1 MTTAPLLVDA
11 GTGFRIVPARALLPE
26 LPADLSA
33 ILFHERAPVGHTVR
47 VCAVG
52 DSGLSGQV
60 GRTASELGYG
70 ALLREVAPLLQSA
83 AAAFANLEGTLIE
96 RPHDALFAA
105 PPAGAEALR
114 QAGVTIVHLANNHVY
129 DFGPTGLASTLAAAA
144 GANLVAL
151 GAGDDAAASRRLVRT
166 ECRGVRVGWLGCGR
180 TLLPQDTGAR
190 FWEFD
195 EQELLSAIRKARPS
209 VDVLIASVHIGFM
222 YLDYP
227 HPDHRAMAQRC
238 AAAGADIV
246 LMHHPHVLQ
255 GIETTPDGKIVCYSL
270 GNFLFDW
277 KEGLITNQVMV
288 QEQNEGAVF
297 VFDLDRSGLARA
309 AQCVPPLLGLPT
321 ARGPRERRPAPH
333 RRFPRALGNRRS
345 AGLRRERRRRAPAG
359 ASVGRCSSGREPR
372 LLGVPDHASVPQS
385 VPALPGHGARRGP
398 ARPGTSHRAGPGAG
412 RPARRAPP
420 RRVLRLGRRDRPV
433 CVTGLSRPARRPVR
447 DAGAGRGAGG

>member
-60 GRTASELGYG
+60 GRTGSELGYG

-96 RPHDALFAA
+96 RPRDALFAA
-105 PPAGAEALR
+105 PPAAAEALR

-297 VFDLDRSGLARA
+297 VFDLDRSGVARA
-309 AQCVPPLLGLPT
+309 AAVPTRSDEACRVRWASGDRGDAILDRLQRISRPLG
-321 ARGPRERRPAPH
+321 
-333 RRFPRALGNRRS
+333 GNY
-345 AGLRRERRRRAPAG
+345 APAFWRQR
-359 ASVGRCSSGREPR
+359 SERNTK
-372 LLGVPDHASVPQS
+372 H
-385 VPALPGHGARRGP
+385 
-398 ARPGTSHRAGPGAG
+398 
-412 RPARRAPP
+412 
-420 RRVLRLGRRDRPV
+420 VLRMLRFYIVHGEWGSVWRMFTKVRRHHLRMLAHWALASLRTRGRKD
-433 CVTGLSRPARRPVR
+433 SHAPAS
-447 DAGAGRGAGG
+447 

>member
-11 GTGFRIVPARALLPE
+11 ATGFRIVPARALLPE

-60 GRTASELGYG
+60 GRTGSELGYG

-96 RPHDALFAA
+96 RPRDALFAA
-105 PPAGAEALR
+105 PPAAAEALR

-297 VFDLDRSGLARA
+297 VFDLDRSGVARA
-309 AQCVPPLLGLPT
+309 AAVPTRSDEACRVRWAGGDRGDAILDRLQRISRPLG
-321 ARGPRERRPAPH
+321 
-333 RRFPRALGNRRS
+333 GNY
-345 AGLRRERRRRAPAG
+345 APAFWRQR
-359 ASVGRCSSGREPR
+359 SERNTK
-372 LLGVPDHASVPQS
+372 H
-385 VPALPGHGARRGP
+385 
-398 ARPGTSHRAGPGAG
+398 
-412 RPARRAPP
+412 
-420 RRVLRLGRRDRPV
+420 VLRMLRFYIVHGEWGSVWRMFTKVRRHHLRMLAHWALASLRPRGRKD
-433 CVTGLSRPARRPVR
+433 SHAPAS
-447 DAGAGRGAGG
+447 

>member
-96 RPHDALFAA
+96 RPRDALFAA
-105 PPAGAEALR
+105 PPAAAEALR

-151 GAGDDAAASRRLVRT
+151 GAGGDPAASRRLVRT

-297 VFDLDRSGLARA
+297 VFDLDRSGVARA
-309 AQCVPPLLGLPT
+309 AAVPTRSDEACRVRWAGGDRGDAILDRLQRISRPLG
-321 ARGPRERRPAPH
+321 
-333 RRFPRALGNRRS
+333 GNY
-345 AGLRRERRRRAPAG
+345 APAFWRQR
-359 ASVGRCSSGREPR
+359 SERNTK
-372 LLGVPDHASVPQS
+372 H
-385 VPALPGHGARRGP
+385 
-398 ARPGTSHRAGPGAG
+398 
-412 RPARRAPP
+412 
-420 RRVLRLGRRDRPV
+420 VLRMLRFYIVHGEWGSVWRMFTKVRRHHLRMLAHWALASLRTRGRKD
-433 CVTGLSRPARRPVR
+433 SHAPAS
-447 DAGAGRGAGG
+447 

>member
-96 RPHDALFAA
+96 RPRDALFAA
-105 PPAGAEALR
+105 PPAAAEALR

-255 GIETTPDGKIVCYSL
+255 GIETTPHGKIVCYSL

-297 VFDLDRSGLARA
+297 VFDLDRSGVARA
-309 AQCVPPLLGLPT
+309 AAVPTRSDEACRVRWAGGDRGDAILDRLQRISRPLG
-321 ARGPRERRPAPH
+321 
-333 RRFPRALGNRRS
+333 GNY
-345 AGLRRERRRRAPAG
+345 APAFWRQR
-359 ASVGRCSSGREPR
+359 SERNTK
-372 LLGVPDHASVPQS
+372 H
-385 VPALPGHGARRGP
+385 
-398 ARPGTSHRAGPGAG
+398 
-412 RPARRAPP
+412 
-420 RRVLRLGRRDRPV
+420 VLRMLRFYIVHGEWGSVWRMFTKVRRHHLRMLAHWALASLRTRGRKD
-433 CVTGLSRPARRPVR
+433 SHAPAS
-447 DAGAGRGAGG
+447 

>member
-96 RPHDALFAA
+96 RPRDALFAA
-105 PPAGAEALR
+105 PPAAAEALR

-209 VDVLIASVHIGFM
+209 IDVLIASVHIGFM

-297 VFDLDRSGLARA
+297 VFDLDRSGVARA
-309 AQCVPPLLGLPT
+309 AAVPTRSDEACRVRWAGGDRGDAILDRLQRISRPLG
-321 ARGPRERRPAPH
+321 
-333 RRFPRALGNRRS
+333 GNY
-345 AGLRRERRRRAPAG
+345 APAFWRQR
-359 ASVGRCSSGREPR
+359 SERNTK
-372 LLGVPDHASVPQS
+372 H
-385 VPALPGHGARRGP
+385 
-398 ARPGTSHRAGPGAG
+398 
-412 RPARRAPP
+412 
-420 RRVLRLGRRDRPV
+420 VLRMLRFYIVHGEWGSVWRMFTKVRRHHLRMLAHWALASLRTRGRKD
-433 CVTGLSRPARRPVR
+433 SHAPAS
-447 DAGAGRGAGG
+447 

>member
-1 MTTAPLLVDA
+1 MTTAPPLVDA

-96 RPHDALFAA
+96 RPRDALFAA
-105 PPAGAEALR
+105 PPAAAEALR

-209 VDVLIASVHIGFM
+209 VDVLIASVHIG
-222 YLDYP
+222 YGAGAERGRGVRVRP
-227 HPDHRAMAQRC
+227 RPVRGRASRGGPDTERRGLPRAVGRRRPRGRDSRSVATDQPAVGRELRPGVLAPAIRAQHQTRTADAALLHRARRVGQRVADVHQGPAAPPPHAGPLGARELATSGAEGFPCAGELIPAARPRRSASCCCGCCSRAQLRRSVRPPTSGIPC
-238 AAAGADIV
+238 CRWPAG
-246 LMHHPHVLQ
+246 
-255 GIETTPDGKIVCYSL
+255 TPSCSAPPLPSSAWGSTV
-270 GNFLFDW
+270 
-277 KEGLITNQVMV
+277 
-288 QEQNEGAVF
+288 
-297 VFDLDRSGLARA
+297 RSGLSRA
-309 AQCVPPLLGLPT
+309 SPS
-321 ARGPRERRPAPH
+321 
-333 RRFPRALGNRRS
+333 S
-345 AGLRRERRRRAPAG
+345 A
-359 ASVGRCSSGREPR
+359 SGRKR
-372 LLGVPDHASVPQS
+372 WS
-385 VPALPGHGARRGP
+385 RGFS
-398 ARPGTSHRAGPGAG
+398 A
-412 RPARRAPP
+412 
-420 RRVLRLGRRDRPV
+420 
-433 CVTGLSRPARRPVR
+433 
-447 DAGAGRGAGG
+447 

>member
-33 ILFHERAPVGHTVR
+33 ILFHERAPVGRTVR

-96 RPHDALFAA
+96 RPRDALFAA
-105 PPAGAEALR
+105 PPAAAEALR

-297 VFDLDRSGLARA
+297 VFDLDRSGVARA
-309 AQCVPPLLGLPT
+309 AAVPTRSDEACRVRWAGGDRGEAILDRLQRISRPLG
-321 ARGPRERRPAPH
+321 
-333 RRFPRALGNRRS
+333 GNY
-345 AGLRRERRRRAPAG
+345 APAFWRQR
-359 ASVGRCSSGREPR
+359 SERNTK
-372 LLGVPDHASVPQS
+372 H
-385 VPALPGHGARRGP
+385 
-398 ARPGTSHRAGPGAG
+398 
-412 RPARRAPP
+412 
-420 RRVLRLGRRDRPV
+420 VLRMLRFYIVHGEWGSVWRMFTKVRRHHLRMLAHWALASLRTRGRKD
-433 CVTGLSRPARRPVR
+433 SHAPAS
-447 DAGAGRGAGG
+447 

>member
-60 GRTASELGYG
+60 GRTGSELGYG

-96 RPHDALFAA
+96 RPRDALFAA
-105 PPAGAEALR
+105 PPAAAEALR

-297 VFDLDRSGLARA
+297 VFDLDRSGVARA
-309 AQCVPPLLGLPT
+309 AAVPTRSDEACRVRWAGGDRGDAILDRLQRISRPLG
-321 ARGPRERRPAPH
+321 
-333 RRFPRALGNRRS
+333 GNY
-345 AGLRRERRRRAPAG
+345 APAFWRQR
-359 ASVGRCSSGREPR
+359 SERNTK
-372 LLGVPDHASVPQS
+372 H
-385 VPALPGHGARRGP
+385 
-398 ARPGTSHRAGPGAG
+398 
-412 RPARRAPP
+412 
-420 RRVLRLGRRDRPV
+420 VLRMLRFYIVHGEWGSVWRMFTKVRRHHLRMLAHWALASLRTRGRKD
-433 CVTGLSRPARRPVR
+433 SHAPAS
-447 DAGAGRGAGG
+447 

>member
-96 RPHDALFAA
+96 RPRDALFAA
-105 PPAGAEALR
+105 PPAAAEALR

-297 VFDLDRSGLARA
+297 VFDLDRSGVARA
-309 AQCVPPLLGLPT
+309 AAVPTRSDEACRVRWAGGERGDAILDRLQRISRPLG
-321 ARGPRERRPAPH
+321 
-333 RRFPRALGNRRS
+333 GNY
-345 AGLRRERRRRAPAG
+345 APAFWRQR
-359 ASVGRCSSGREPR
+359 SERNTK
-372 LLGVPDHASVPQS
+372 H
-385 VPALPGHGARRGP
+385 
-398 ARPGTSHRAGPGAG
+398 
-412 RPARRAPP
+412 
-420 RRVLRLGRRDRPV
+420 VLRMLRFYIVHGEWGSVWRMFTKVRRHHLRMLAHWALASLRPRGRKD
-433 CVTGLSRPARRPVR
+433 SHAPAS
-447 DAGAGRGAGG
+447 

>member
-1 MTTAPLLVDA
+1 MTTAPPLVDA

-96 RPHDALFAA
+96 RPRDALFAA
-105 PPAGAEALR
+105 PPAAAEALR

-309 AQCVPPLLGLPT
+309 AAVPTRSDESCCVCCSRAWPHRSVCPPTSGTPYCTWPAGTPSCSAPPLPS
-321 ARGPRERRPAPH
+321 
-333 RRFPRALGNRRS
+333 S
-345 AGLRRERRRRAPAG
+345 AWESKVRRASSPASPPN
-359 ASVGRCSSGREPR
+359 ASGRKR
-372 LLGVPDHASVPQS
+372 WSLQF
-385 VPALPGHGARRGP
+385 
-398 ARPGTSHRAGPGAG
+398 RA
-412 RPARRAPP
+412 
-420 RRVLRLGRRDRPV
+420 
-433 CVTGLSRPARRPVR
+433 
-447 DAGAGRGAGG
+447 

>member
-83 AAAFANLEGTLIE
+83 AATFANLEGTLIE
-96 RPHDALFAA
+96 RPRDALFAA
-105 PPAGAEALR
+105 PPAAAEALR

-255 GIETTPDGKIVCYSL
+255 GIETTPDGRIVCYSL

-277 KEGLITNQVMV
+277 KEGLITNQVVV

-297 VFDLDRSGLARA
+297 VFDLDRSGVARA
-309 AQCVPPLLGLPT
+309 AAVPTRSDEACRVRWAGGDRGDAILDRLQRISRPLG
-321 ARGPRERRPAPH
+321 
-333 RRFPRALGNRRS
+333 GNY
-345 AGLRRERRRRAPAG
+345 APAFWRQR
-359 ASVGRCSSGREPR
+359 SERNTK
-372 LLGVPDHASVPQS
+372 H
-385 VPALPGHGARRGP
+385 
-398 ARPGTSHRAGPGAG
+398 
-412 RPARRAPP
+412 
-420 RRVLRLGRRDRPV
+420 VLRMLRFYIVHGEWGSVWRMFTKVRRHHLRMLAHWALASLRPRGRKD
-433 CVTGLSRPARRPVR
+433 SHAPAS
-447 DAGAGRGAGG
+447 

>member
-11 GTGFRIVPARALLPE
+11 ATGFRIVPARALLPE

-70 ALLREVAPLLQSA
+70 GLLREVAPLLQSA

-96 RPHDALFAA
+96 RPRDALFAA
-105 PPAGAEALR
+105 PPAAAEALR

-297 VFDLDRSGLARA
+297 VFDLDRSGVARA
-309 AQCVPPLLGLPT
+309 AAVPTRSDEACRVRWAGGDRGDAILDRLQRISRPLG
-321 ARGPRERRPAPH
+321 
-333 RRFPRALGNRRS
+333 GNY
-345 AGLRRERRRRAPAG
+345 APAFWRQR
-359 ASVGRCSSGREPR
+359 SERNTK
-372 LLGVPDHASVPQS
+372 H
-385 VPALPGHGARRGP
+385 
-398 ARPGTSHRAGPGAG
+398 
-412 RPARRAPP
+412 
-420 RRVLRLGRRDRPV
+420 VLRMLRFYIVHGEWGSVWRMFTKVRRHHLRMLAHWALASLRPRGRKD
-433 CVTGLSRPARRPVR
+433 SHAPAS
-447 DAGAGRGAGG
+447 

>member
-33 ILFHERAPVGHTVR
+33 ILFHERAPVGRTVR

-96 RPHDALFAA
+96 RPRDALFAA
-105 PPAGAEALR
+105 PPAAAEALR

-297 VFDLDRSGLARA
+297 VFDLDRSGVARA
-309 AQCVPPLLGLPT
+309 AAVPTRSDEACRVRWAGGDRGDAILDRLQRISRPLG
-321 ARGPRERRPAPH
+321 
-333 RRFPRALGNRRS
+333 GNY
-345 AGLRRERRRRAPAG
+345 APAFWRQR
-359 ASVGRCSSGREPR
+359 SERNTK
-372 LLGVPDHASVPQS
+372 H
-385 VPALPGHGARRGP
+385 
-398 ARPGTSHRAGPGAG
+398 
-412 RPARRAPP
+412 
-420 RRVLRLGRRDRPV
+420 VLRMLRFYIVHGEWGSVWRMFTKVRRHHLRMLAHWALASLRTRGRKD
-433 CVTGLSRPARRPVR
+433 SHAPAS
-447 DAGAGRGAGG
+447 

>member
-1 MTTAPLLVDA
+1 MTTAPALVDA

-60 GRTASELGYG
+60 GRTAAELGYG

-83 AAAFANLEGTLIE
+83 AAAFANLEGTLID
-96 RPHDALFAA
+96 RPRDALFAA
-105 PPAGAEALR
+105 PPAAAEALR
-114 QAGVTIVHLANNHVY
+114 QAGLTIVHLANNHVY

-151 GAGDDAAASRRLVRT
+151 GAGGDAAASRRLVRT

-195 EQELLSAIRKARPS
+195 EQELLGAIRKARPS

-297 VFDLDRSGLARA
+297 VFDLDRSGVARA
-309 AQCVPPLLGLPT
+309 AAVPTRSDEACCVGWASGDRGDAILDRLQRISRPLG
-321 ARGPRERRPAPH
+321 GDY
-333 RRFPRALGNRRS
+333 
-345 AGLRRERRRRAPAG
+345 APAFWRQR
-359 ASVGRCSSGREPR
+359 SERNTK
-372 LLGVPDHASVPQS
+372 H
-385 VPALPGHGARRGP
+385 
-398 ARPGTSHRAGPGAG
+398 
-412 RPARRAPP
+412 
-420 RRVLRLGRRDRPV
+420 VLRMLRFYIVHGDWGSVWRMFTKVRRHHLRMLAHWALASLRTRGRKD
-433 CVTGLSRPARRPVR
+433 SHAPAS
-447 DAGAGRGAGG
+447 

>member
-96 RPHDALFAA
+96 RPRDALFAA
-105 PPAGAEALR
+105 PPAAAEALR

-297 VFDLDRSGLARA
+297 VFDLDRSGVARA
-309 AQCVPPLLGLPT
+309 AAVPTRSDEACRVRWAGGDRGEAILDRLQRISRPLG
-321 ARGPRERRPAPH
+321 
-333 RRFPRALGNRRS
+333 GNY
-345 AGLRRERRRRAPAG
+345 APAFWRQR
-359 ASVGRCSSGREPR
+359 SERNTK
-372 LLGVPDHASVPQS
+372 H
-385 VPALPGHGARRGP
+385 
-398 ARPGTSHRAGPGAG
+398 
-412 RPARRAPP
+412 
-420 RRVLRLGRRDRPV
+420 VLRMLRFYIVHGEWGSVWRMFTKVRRHHLRMLAHWALASLRPRGRKD
-433 CVTGLSRPARRPVR
+433 SHAPAS
-447 DAGAGRGAGG
+447 

>member
-96 RPHDALFAA
+96 RPRDALFAA
-105 PPAGAEALR
+105 PPAAAEALR

-297 VFDLDRSGLARA
+297 VFDLDRSGVARA
-309 AQCVPPLLGLPT
+309 AAVPTRSDEACRVRWAGGDRGDAILDRLQRISRPLG
-321 ARGPRERRPAPH
+321 
-333 RRFPRALGNRRS
+333 GNY
-345 AGLRRERRRRAPAG
+345 APAFWRQR
-359 ASVGRCSSGREPR
+359 SERNTK
-372 LLGVPDHASVPQS
+372 H
-385 VPALPGHGARRGP
+385 
-398 ARPGTSHRAGPGAG
+398 
-412 RPARRAPP
+412 
-420 RRVLRLGRRDRPV
+420 VLRMLRFYIVHGEWGSVWRMFTKVRRHHLRMLAHWALASLRTRGRKD
-433 CVTGLSRPARRPVR
+433 SHAPAS
-447 DAGAGRGAGG
+447 

>member
-309 AQCVPPLLGLPT
+309 AAVPTRSDESCCVRWAGGD
-321 ARGPRERRPAPH
+321 RG
-333 RRFPRALGNRRS
+333 S
-345 AGLRRERRRRAPAG
+345 AILE
-359 ASVGRCSSGREPR
+359 R
-372 LLGVPDHASVPQS
+372 LLRISRHLGGDYAAAFWRQRSERNTKH
-385 VPALPGHGARRGP
+385 
-398 ARPGTSHRAGPGAG
+398 
-412 RPARRAPP
+412 
-420 RRVLRLGRRDRPV
+420 VLRMLRFYIVHGEWGSVWRMFTKVRRHHLRMLAHWALASLRP
-433 CVTGLSRPARRPVR
+433 
-447 DAGAGRGAGG
+447 RGSKDSHAATS

>member
-1 MTTAPLLVDA
+1 MTTAPPLVDA

-33 ILFHERAPVGHTVR
+33 ILFHERAPVGRTVR

-96 RPHDALFAA
+96 RPRDALFAA
-105 PPAGAEALR
+105 PPAAAEALR

-288 QEQNEGAVF
+288 QEQNEGAVC
-297 VFDLDRSGLARA
+297 VFDLDRSGVARA
-309 AQCVPPLLGLPT
+309 AAVPTRSDEACRVRWAGGDRGDAILDRLQRISRPLG
-321 ARGPRERRPAPH
+321 
-333 RRFPRALGNRRS
+333 GNY
-345 AGLRRERRRRAPAG
+345 APAFWRQR
-359 ASVGRCSSGREPR
+359 SERNTK
-372 LLGVPDHASVPQS
+372 H
-385 VPALPGHGARRGP
+385 
-398 ARPGTSHRAGPGAG
+398 
-412 RPARRAPP
+412 
-420 RRVLRLGRRDRPV
+420 VLRMLRFYIVHGEWGSVWRMFTKVRRHHLRMLAHWALASLRTRGRKD
-433 CVTGLSRPARRPVR
+433 SHAPAS
-447 DAGAGRGAGG
+447 

>member
-1 MTTAPLLVDA
+1 MTTAPPLVDA

-60 GRTASELGYG
+60 GRTGSELGYG

-96 RPHDALFAA
+96 RPRDALFAA
-105 PPAGAEALR
+105 PPAAAEALR

-297 VFDLDRSGLARA
+297 VFDLDRSGVARA
-309 AQCVPPLLGLPT
+309 AAVPTRSDEACRVRWAGGDRGDAILDRLQRISRPLG
-321 ARGPRERRPAPH
+321 
-333 RRFPRALGNRRS
+333 GNY
-345 AGLRRERRRRAPAG
+345 APAFWRQR
-359 ASVGRCSSGREPR
+359 SERNTK
-372 LLGVPDHASVPQS
+372 H
-385 VPALPGHGARRGP
+385 
-398 ARPGTSHRAGPGAG
+398 
-412 RPARRAPP
+412 
-420 RRVLRLGRRDRPV
+420 VLRMLRFYIVHGEWGSVWRMFTKVRRHHLRMLAHWALASLRTRGRKD
-433 CVTGLSRPARRPVR
+433 SHAPAS
-447 DAGAGRGAGG
+447 

>member
-96 RPHDALFAA
+96 RPRDALFAA
-105 PPAGAEALR
+105 PPAAAEALR

-297 VFDLDRSGLARA
+297 VFDLDRSGVARA
-309 AQCVPPLLGLPT
+309 AAVPTRSDEACRVRWAGGDRGDAILDRLQRISRPLG
-321 ARGPRERRPAPH
+321 
-333 RRFPRALGNRRS
+333 GNY
-345 AGLRRERRRRAPAG
+345 APAFWRQR
-359 ASVGRCSSGREPR
+359 SERNTK
-372 LLGVPDHASVPQS
+372 H
-385 VPALPGHGARRGP
+385 
-398 ARPGTSHRAGPGAG
+398 
-412 RPARRAPP
+412 
-420 RRVLRLGRRDRPV
+420 VLRMLRFYIVHGEWGSVWRMFTKVRRHHLRMLAHWALASLRPRGRKD
-433 CVTGLSRPARRPVR
+433 SHAPAS
-447 DAGAGRGAGG
+447 

>member
-60 GRTASELGYG
+60 GRTGSELGYG

-96 RPHDALFAA
+96 RPRDALFAA
-105 PPAGAEALR
+105 PPAAAEALR

-238 AAAGADIV
+238 AAAGADLV

-255 GIETTPDGKIVCYSL
+255 GIETTPDGKILCYSL

-277 KEGLITNQVMV
+277 KEGLITNHVVV

-297 VFDLDRSGLARA
+297 VFDLDRSGVVRA
-309 AQCVPPLLGLPT
+309 AAVPTRSDEGCCVRWAGGD
-321 ARGPRERRPAPH
+321 RGDAI
-333 RRFPRALGNRRS
+333 LD
-345 AGLRRERRRRAPAG
+345 
-359 ASVGRCSSGREPR
+359 R
-372 LLGVPDHASVPQS
+372 LLRISRHLGGDYAAAFWRQRSERNTKH
-385 VPALPGHGARRGP
+385 
-398 ARPGTSHRAGPGAG
+398 
-412 RPARRAPP
+412 
-420 RRVLRLGRRDRPV
+420 VLRMLRFYIVHGEWRSVWRMFTKVRRHHLRMLAHWALASLR
-433 CVTGLSRPARRPVR
+433 TR
-447 DAGAGRGAGG
+447 GRGNSHAATS

>member
-96 RPHDALFAA
+96 RPRDALFAA
-105 PPAGAEALR
+105 PPAAAEALR

-227 HPDHRAMAQRC
+227 HPDHRATAQRC

-297 VFDLDRSGLARA
+297 VFDLDRSGVARA
-309 AQCVPPLLGLPT
+309 AAVPTRSDEACRVRWAGGDRGDAILDRLQRISRPLG
-321 ARGPRERRPAPH
+321 
-333 RRFPRALGNRRS
+333 GNY
-345 AGLRRERRRRAPAG
+345 APAFWRQR
-359 ASVGRCSSGREPR
+359 SERNTK
-372 LLGVPDHASVPQS
+372 H
-385 VPALPGHGARRGP
+385 
-398 ARPGTSHRAGPGAG
+398 
-412 RPARRAPP
+412 
-420 RRVLRLGRRDRPV
+420 VLRMLRFYIVHGEWGSVWRMFTKVRRHHLRMLAHWALASLRTRGRKD
-433 CVTGLSRPARRPVR
+433 SHAPAS
-447 DAGAGRGAGG
+447 

>member
-60 GRTASELGYG
+60 GRTGSELGYG

-96 RPHDALFAA
+96 RPRDALFAA
-105 PPAGAEALR
+105 PPAAAEALR

-297 VFDLDRSGLARA
+297 VFDLDRSGVARA
-309 AQCVPPLLGLPT
+309 AAVPTRSDEACRVRWAGGERGDAILDRLQRISRPLG
-321 ARGPRERRPAPH
+321 
-333 RRFPRALGNRRS
+333 GNY
-345 AGLRRERRRRAPAG
+345 APAFWRQR
-359 ASVGRCSSGREPR
+359 SERNTK
-372 LLGVPDHASVPQS
+372 H
-385 VPALPGHGARRGP
+385 
-398 ARPGTSHRAGPGAG
+398 
-412 RPARRAPP
+412 
-420 RRVLRLGRRDRPV
+420 VLRMLRFYVVHGEWGSVWRMFTKVRRHHLRMLAHWALASLRTRGRKD
-433 CVTGLSRPARRPVR
+433 SHAPAS
-447 DAGAGRGAGG
+447 

>member
-105 PPAGAEALR
+105 PPAAAEALR

-297 VFDLDRSGLARA
+297 VFDLDRSGVARA
-309 AQCVPPLLGLPT
+309 AAVPTRSDEACRVRWAGGDRGDAILDRLQRISRPLG
-321 ARGPRERRPAPH
+321 
-333 RRFPRALGNRRS
+333 GNY
-345 AGLRRERRRRAPAG
+345 APAFWRQR
-359 ASVGRCSSGREPR
+359 SERNTK
-372 LLGVPDHASVPQS
+372 H
-385 VPALPGHGARRGP
+385 
-398 ARPGTSHRAGPGAG
+398 
-412 RPARRAPP
+412 
-420 RRVLRLGRRDRPV
+420 VLRMLRFYIVHGEWGSVWRMFTKVRRHHLRMLAHWALASLRTRGRKD
-433 CVTGLSRPARRPVR
+433 SHAPAS
-447 DAGAGRGAGG
+447 

>member
-60 GRTASELGYG
+60 GRTGSELGYG

-96 RPHDALFAA
+96 RPRDALFAA
-105 PPAGAEALR
+105 PPAAAEALR

-209 VDVLIASVHIGFM
+209 VDVLIASVHIGYM

-297 VFDLDRSGLARA
+297 VFDLDRSGVARA
-309 AQCVPPLLGLPT
+309 AAVPTRSDEACRVRWAGGERGDAILDRLQRISRPLG
-321 ARGPRERRPAPH
+321 
-333 RRFPRALGNRRS
+333 GNY
-345 AGLRRERRRRAPAG
+345 APAFWRQR
-359 ASVGRCSSGREPR
+359 SERNTK
-372 LLGVPDHASVPQS
+372 H
-385 VPALPGHGARRGP
+385 
-398 ARPGTSHRAGPGAG
+398 
-412 RPARRAPP
+412 
-420 RRVLRLGRRDRPV
+420 VLRMLRFYIVHGEWGSVWRMFTKVRRHHLRMLAHWALASLRPRGRKD
-433 CVTGLSRPARRPVR
+433 SHAPAS
-447 DAGAGRGAGG
+447 

>member
-1 MTTAPLLVDA
+1 MTTAPPLVDA

-96 RPHDALFAA
+96 RPRDALFAA
-105 PPAGAEALR
+105 PPAAAEALR

-297 VFDLDRSGLARA
+297 VFDLDRSGVARA
-309 AQCVPPLLGLPT
+309 AAVPTRSDEACRVRWAGGDRGDAILDRLQRISRPLG
-321 ARGPRERRPAPH
+321 
-333 RRFPRALGNRRS
+333 GNY
-345 AGLRRERRRRAPAG
+345 APAFWRQR
-359 ASVGRCSSGREPR
+359 SERNTK
-372 LLGVPDHASVPQS
+372 H
-385 VPALPGHGARRGP
+385 
-398 ARPGTSHRAGPGAG
+398 
-412 RPARRAPP
+412 
-420 RRVLRLGRRDRPV
+420 VLRMLRFYIVHGEWGSVWRMFTKVRRHHLRMLAHWALASLRTRGRKD
-433 CVTGLSRPARRPVR
+433 SHAPAS
-447 DAGAGRGAGG
+447 

>member
-60 GRTASELGYG
+60 GRTGSELGYG

-96 RPHDALFAA
+96 RPRDALFAA
-105 PPAGAEALR
+105 PPAAAEALR

-297 VFDLDRSGLARA
+297 VFDLDRSGVARA
-309 AQCVPPLLGLPT
+309 AAVPTRSDEACRVRWAGGERGDAILDRLQRISRPLG
-321 ARGPRERRPAPH
+321 
-333 RRFPRALGNRRS
+333 GNY
-345 AGLRRERRRRAPAG
+345 APAFWRQR
-359 ASVGRCSSGREPR
+359 SERNTK
-372 LLGVPDHASVPQS
+372 H
-385 VPALPGHGARRGP
+385 
-398 ARPGTSHRAGPGAG
+398 
-412 RPARRAPP
+412 
-420 RRVLRLGRRDRPV
+420 VLRMLRFYIVHGEWGSVWRMFTKVRRHHLRMLAHWALASLRPRGRKD
-433 CVTGLSRPARRPVR
+433 SHAPAS
-447 DAGAGRGAGG
+447 

>member
-96 RPHDALFAA
+96 RPRDALFAA
-105 PPAGAEALR
+105 PPAAAEALR

-297 VFDLDRSGLARA
+297 VFDLDRSGVARA
-309 AQCVPPLLGLPT
+309 AAVPTRSDEACRVRWAGGERGDAILDRLQRISRPLG
-321 ARGPRERRPAPH
+321 
-333 RRFPRALGNRRS
+333 GNY
-345 AGLRRERRRRAPAG
+345 APAFWRQR
-359 ASVGRCSSGREPR
+359 SERNTK
-372 LLGVPDHASVPQS
+372 H
-385 VPALPGHGARRGP
+385 
-398 ARPGTSHRAGPGAG
+398 
-412 RPARRAPP
+412 
-420 RRVLRLGRRDRPV
+420 VLRMLRFYIVHGEWGSVWRMFTKVRRHHLRMLAHWALASLRTRGRKD
-433 CVTGLSRPARRPVR
+433 SHAPAS
-447 DAGAGRGAGG
+447 

>member
-96 RPHDALFAA
+96 RPRDALFAA
-105 PPAGAEALR
+105 PPAAAEALR

-297 VFDLDRSGLARA
+297 VFDLDRSGVARA
-309 AQCVPPLLGLPT
+309 AAVPTRSDESCCVRWASGD
-321 ARGPRERRPAPH
+321 RG
-333 RRFPRALGNRRS
+333 S
-345 AGLRRERRRRAPAG
+345 AILE
-359 ASVGRCSSGREPR
+359 R
-372 LLGVPDHASVPQS
+372 LLRISRHLGGDYAAAFWRQRSERNTKH
-385 VPALPGHGARRGP
+385 
-398 ARPGTSHRAGPGAG
+398 
-412 RPARRAPP
+412 
-420 RRVLRLGRRDRPV
+420 VLRMLRFYIVHGEWGSVWRMFTKVRRHHLRMLAHWALASLR
-433 CVTGLSRPARRPVR
+433 TR
-447 DAGAGRGAGG
+447 GRGNSRAATS